1 MALDFPSSPAV
12 NDTYTDD
19 NAAVWQWDGEKWD
32 VITRSTKRAFKGA
45 KVVLSSD
52 YSLGSTSTA
61 IPWSS
66 ANFDTAT
73 LWAPSQPTK
82 FTITENGFYRLNVQ
96 VLTTT
101 AGTGASYT
109 ISIRR
114 NNIVISSDTIASNQ
128 FIVFDDIVQLAV
140 GDYVEVFASE
150 STSAGAIDSE
160 ISFLEITQVG
170 QNLGTGI
177 SSWSAFS
184 GARTYITNSFNLTT
198 TPTAISYDG
207 TVYDQNADVLGT
219 LYWTAVNDT
228 RITVKVDGYY
238 RVKASLTTSDAGSN
252 DSYSISLQKNASA
265 NLEQT
270 TIGPSATLL
279 LDEIYN
285 LTTDDYLEIYVDNSD
300 STGSLANTAYIEITR
315 LGV

>member
-61 IPWSS
+61 IQWSS

-73 LWAPSQPTK
+73 LWAPSQPTR
-82 FTITENGFYRLNVQ
+82 FTITENGFYRLNIQ
-96 VLTTT
+96 ILTTT
-101 AGTGASYT
+101 AGTGASYG
-109 ISIRR
+109 ISVRR
-114 NNIVISSDTIASNQ
+114 NGLVISSDTIASNQ

-150 STSAGAIDSE
+150 STSAGSIDANDSFFE
-160 ISFLEITQVG
+160 IVQVG

-184 GARTYITNSFNLTT
+184 GARTYINSSFNLTS

-207 TVYDQNADVLGT
+207 IVYDQNADVLGAT
-219 LYWTAVNDT
+219 YWSAVNDT
-228 RITVKVDGYY
+228 RLTVKVDGYY
-238 RVKASLTTSDAGSN
+238 RVKTLLTTSDAGSAN
-252 DSYSISLQKNASA
+252 SYDITLKKNANT
-265 NLEQT
+265 NLEST
-270 TIGPSATLL
+270 SIGPSATLL

-285 LTTDDYLEIYVDNSD
+285 LTTDDYLEIYVDNND